1 MTLKSHSALCNANR
15 AVLWLNGKSY
25 RGSAMV
31 PSDRTVV
38 SSNHVSI
45 CSGLTAIVNEMF
57 KAISGRISET
67 LRDTV

>member
-1 MTLKSHSALCNANR
+1 
-15 AVLWLNGKSY
+15 
-25 RGSAMV
+25 MV